1 MARPVVWLVEGCK
14 VLKKISKVS
23 INNFISSDRNTGIT
37 IQFFLSLNFSKQ
49 DNFNMRSLIIL
60 YINCGKTGRNAK
72 VES

>member
-14 VLKKISKVS
+14 VLKKNSKVS

-37 IQFFLSLNFSKQ
+37 IQFILSLNFSKQ

-60 YINCGKTGRNAK
+60 YIKLW
-72 VES
+72 